1 MVDTHFSR
9 QAAVAALLF
18 LAPTLVPTLTEAQ
31 GQPPRAP
38 RPARPAP
45 TAEPTPAPRPVL
57 APRPARSWSDFE
69 WEMERAGAEMARAG
83 EEIARSMAGFKLD
96 RAAIADM
103 AAQTARLSAEG
114 AAMAVAA
121 APIAEIAHG
130 VAASVSAS
138 VAPMAL
144 GFAQDLADG
153 FAYSYSTGSRGYRT
167 ETPAPWAQDD
177 PADSLYRE
185 ARKALSGDAYRK
197 AADLFRSIRERYP
210 KSSYAPDAP
219 YWEAFA
225 LQRLGGEANLRAARE
240 ALALQQR
247 EYPKAATRGDA
258 TALGTR
264 IDGQL
269 GRNDSR
275 VATTLRG
282 RADQVASDG
291 CPNSKDDE
299 RVDAL
304 NAVMQM
310 DPEQAMPILKKVLAR
325 REPCTQQLRRTAVWL
340 VASRKQPEA
349 ASILIN
355 VAKSDPDKEVREQA
369 VFWLAN
375 VPTDEAVSMLIGLAK
390 TGEDTDLRKR
400 AVYALSRSKSEK
412 AMSTLREIALD
423 TKAGDEVRSEAMN
436 YYMRTDAGKAE
447 GTAFLK
453 DAFSRTESTRY
464 RMQMLGLIA
473 SRRTDDSRNFLINVA
488 LDEREA
494 MDIRRNAV
502 SMLPVTTVRVTMSG
516 QHASNV
522 TSANSE
528 AADAST
534 KAIVQVY
541 DRATDLELKRSALG
555 ALASSRSTA
564 SIDKLLDIARNEK
577 NPELRKYAVSTLSRT
592 KDPRALALL
601 QEIIDR

>member
-1 MVDTHFSR
+1 MVHAHFTR
-9 QAAVAALLF
+9 QAAITALLA
-18 LAPTLVPTLTEAQ
+18 LAPTLMEAQ

-45 TAEPTPAPRPVL
+45 TAETSPAPRPAQ
-57 APRPARSWSDFE
+57 APRPARVWSDFE

-83 EEIARSMAGFKLD
+83 EEMARSMAGFKLD

-103 AAQTARLSAEG
+103 AAQSARLSAEG
-114 AAMAVAA
+114 AAMAIAA
-121 APIAEIAHG
+121 APIAEMAQS
-130 VAASVSAS
+130 VASSVSAS
-138 VAPMAL
+138 VAPMAM
-144 GFAQDLADG
+144 GFAESLADG
-153 FAYSYSTGSRGYRT
+153 FAYSFSTGGRGYRT

-247 EYPKAATRGDA
+247 EYPRAATRGDA
-258 TALGTR
+258 AALGTR

-269 GRNDSR
+269 GRNDAR

-340 VASRKQPEA
+340 VASRKQPESA
-349 ASILIN
+349 PILIN
-355 VAKSDPDKEVREQA
+355 VAKSDPDREVREQA

-375 VPTDEAVSMLIGLAK
+375 VPTDEAVDFLIGFAK
-390 TGEDTDLRKR
+390 TGDDTELRKR
-400 AVYALSRSKSEK
+400 AVYALSRSKSDK
-412 AMSTLREIALD
+412 AMGTLREIALD
-423 TKAGDEVRSEAMN
+423 TRAGDEVRSEAMN
-436 YYMRTDAGKAE
+436 YYLRSESGKAE
-447 GTAFLK
+447 GSSFLK
-453 DAFSRTESTRY
+453 EAFSRTESTRY
-464 RMQMLGLIA
+464 RMQMLGFIA

-502 SMLPVTTVRVTMSG
+502 SMLPVTTVRVTMPG
-516 QHASNV
+516 QHASSSSSSS
-522 TSANSE
+522 SASSE
-528 AADAST
+528 AADAAT